1 MARVGDWQ
9 GHAPAIQTRVRASSV
24 GACISVRLN
33 ATTVV
38 AARLVHWRTFR
49 GEPFIYAHT
58 NFIVGFEPPDGGR
71 PRRKCASSLARV
83 SDLPVRGAK
92 AMPDQKRS
100 QQTEMD
106 EAAAEGGD
114 CVIQLRDLGDGN
126 VHLRIVQALP
136 ASLAKQIGS
145 LLASTPEGKR
155 VLH

>member
-1 MARVGDWQ
+1 MMARAGEASGIRPQFGGPGVSSEFASASDL
-9 GHAPAIQTRVRASSV
+9 TRA
-24 GACISVRLN
+24 
-33 ATTVV
+33 TVV

-49 GEPFIYAHT
+49 REASIYAHST
-58 NFIVGFEPPDGGR
+58 SWWEPPAMEPPEGESCG
-71 PRRKCASSLARV
+71 SSLARV
-83 SDLPVRGAK
+83 SDLPFRGAK
-92 AMPDQKRS
+92 AMQEQKRS
-100 QQTEMD
+100 QTEMD
-106 EAAAEGGD
+106 AAAAEGGD

>member
-1 MARVGDWQ
+1 
-9 GHAPAIQTRVRASSV
+9 
-24 GACISVRLN
+24 
-33 ATTVV
+33 
-38 AARLVHWRTFR
+38 
-49 GEPFIYAHT
+49 
-58 NFIVGFEPPDGGR
+58 
-71 PRRKCASSLARV
+71 
-83 SDLPVRGAK
+83 
-92 AMPDQKRS
+92 MPDQKRS

-106 EAAAEGGD
+106 EDAAEGGD

>member
-1 MARVGDWQ
+1 MPIRTSWWALEP
-9 GHAPAIQTRVRASSV
+9 PAME
-24 GACISVRLN
+24 GA
-33 ATTVV
+33 
-38 AARLVHWRTFR
+38 R
-49 GEPFIYAHT
+49 GES
-58 NFIVGFEPPDGGR
+58 
-71 PRRKCASSLARV
+71 CASSLARV

-106 EAAAEGGD
+106 EDAAEGGD